1 MSAPVFLA
9 DPADVARAAQGETF
23 TLRGDEGHHA
33 AVVQRRRAGEE
44 IHITDGDGT
53 RLCGIITAVTGKEV
67 SIAVQEVLTEPPAN
81 PQITLVQ
88 ALIKGGGDEA
98 LSFATEAGVDVVI
111 PWQADRAISRWSAEK
126 QDKNR
131 QKWQTTVLQAA
142 KQARRAF
149 VPTVRDV
156 VYSRRLAMEIEEFT
170 EKGSPVLLAHEEA
183 TQRIPDVID
192 AVQVGDEVMI
202 LIGPEGGFSDD
213 EVVLF
218 VSAGAQQ
225 VSIGPHVLRAVHAG
239 GLAVAL
245 VRNAA

>member
-33 AVVQRRRAGEE
+33 AVVQRRRVGEE
-44 IHITDGDGT
+44 IQITDGDGT
-53 RLCGIITAVTGKEV
+53 RLCGIIAAVTRKEL
-67 SIAVQEVLTEPPAN
+67 SIAVQEVLTEPPAS

-88 ALIKGGGDEA
+88 GLIKGGGDEA
-98 LSFATEAGVDVVI
+98 VGFATEAGVDAVI
-111 PWQADRAISRWSAEK
+111 PWQADRAISRWSCER

-156 VYSRRLAMEIEEFT
+156 VHNHGLTLEIEELT
-170 EKGSPVLLAHEEA
+170 NTGNLVLLAHEEA
-183 TQRIPDVID
+183 TQSIPDVFD
-192 AVQVGDEVMI
+192 TVQVPAEVLI
-202 LIGPEGGFSDD
+202 LIGPEGGFSED
-213 EVVLF
+213 EVRNF
-218 VSAGAQQ
+218 ISAGARQ
-225 VSIGPHVLRAVHAG
+225 VSLGPHVLRAVHAG
-239 GLAVAL
+239 GLATAL
-245 VRNAA
+245 VRSVV

>member
-1 MSAPVFLA
+1 
-9 DPADVARAAQGETF
+9 
-23 TLRGDEGHHA
+23 
-33 AVVQRRRAGEE
+33 
-44 IHITDGDGT
+44 
-53 RLCGIITAVTGKEV
+53 
-67 SIAVQEVLTEPPAN
+67 
-81 PQITLVQ
+81 
-88 ALIKGGGDEA
+88 
-98 LSFATEAGVDVVI
+98 ATEAGVDVVI

-156 VYSRRLAMEIEEFT
+156 VHSRHLAMEIVEFT

-183 TQRIPDVID
+183 TQYVSDVSES
-192 AVQVGDEVMI
+192 AQEVDEVMV
-202 LIGPEGGFSDD
+202 LIGPERGFSDD
-213 EVVLF
+213 EVDTF
-218 VSAGAQQ
+218 VAAGAQQ